1 MKKILVIALI
11 SLTLL
16 TLLSLTLN
24 GVVIFG
30 LLRARQTALDVR
42 QTILNAVHDARS
54 IVTGVGDDTFAY
66 TLEVQ
71 QEIPI
76 EASVPF
82 DEVVIV
88 PVNTVIPIDT
98 TITVPIDL
106 GITTYDLEVP
116 IQAIIPVDLEF
127 AVPISQTVDVSTTV
141 LLNVDVPIE
150 IPLDETP
157 LVDYMEELDAG
168 LGRLEADLDQLE
180 EKLALPFG
188 TNKD

>member
-1 MKKILVIALI
+1 MKKIYAVALI
-11 SLTLL
+11 SLTVL

-30 LLRARQTALDVR
+30 LLRARQIALDVR
-42 QTILNAVHDARS
+42 QATLNTVTDARAIITS
-54 IVTGVGDDTFAY
+54 VGNDTFAY
-66 TLEVQ
+66 TLEVE

-82 DEVVIV
+82 NEEISV

-98 TITVPIDL
+98 TVTVPIDL

-116 IQAIIPVDLEF
+116 IQAILPVDLEF
-127 AVPISQTVDVSTTV
+127 TVPISQTIDIATTV
-141 LLNVDVPIE
+141 PLNVAVPIE

-157 LVDYMEELDAG
+157 LVDYMEELDIG
-168 LGRLEADLDQLE
+168 LGRLEADLEQLE

-188 TNKD
+188 IGKD